1 MSDASGAPRACVAS
15 QNFNYYV
22 KAPRAQMQWHL
33 NAIEH
38 GAEGQVVHVTANV
51 KRHSIATVE
60 SAGDEC
66 DK

>member
-1 MSDASGAPRACVAS
+1 VSH
-15 QNFNYYV
+15 NFNYYV

-33 NAIEH
+33 NVVEH
-38 GAEGQVVHVTANV
+38 GAEGQGVHVTANV
-51 KRHSIATVE
+51 KRHGIATVE